1 MSDSSQPK
9 DSLEPLL
16 INGRSL
22 DDIIKECT
30 IDLAGAGA
38 SMNDDITITAGGSS
52 YNYATSIP
60 TITLGPTGSAG
71 TTYAGAGGTYTIST
85 LSTSDTITLT
95 GIDNYSAFNIPKE
108 WVDCLPPL
116 GRVEDM
122 CKKYPGLKIAF
133 DNFKVF
139 YEMVKDDYD
148 NPVPKK

>member
-9 DSLEPLL
+9 DSLETLT
-16 INGRSL
+16 INGLSI

-30 IDLAGAGA
+30 INLGATGA
-38 SMNDDITITAGGSS
+38 SADNMTITSGSS
-52 YNYATSIP
+52 IYNYTTSIP
-60 TITLGPTGSAG
+60 TITIGPSITSGSGAIG
-71 TTYAGAGGTYTIST
+71 TGGTYTINT
-85 LSTSDTITLT
+85 LSSSDTITLT
-95 GIDNYSAFNIPKE
+95 GIDSYSALNIPKE

-116 GRVEDM
+116 SRIEDM

>member
-1 MSDSSQPK
+1 MSNFSQPK
-9 DSLEPLL
+9 DSFTTLTIDNKD
-16 INGRSL
+16 IN
-22 DDIIKECT
+22 DILNECT
-30 IDLAGAGA
+30 IDLGAAGA
-38 SMNDDITITAGGSS
+38 NINDITITSSGSV
-52 YNYATSIP
+52 YNYSTSLP
-60 TITLGPTGSAG
+60 TITLGPSI
-71 TTYAGAGGTYTIST
+71 TTTSNGAGTYTIGP

-95 GIDNYSAFNIPKE
+95 GIDSYSAFNIPVE

-116 GRVEDM
+116 SRIEDM